1 MVGLE
6 LHGRPCGLTRK
17 GGGGEEQ
24 GRAWLAGSTR
34 KGHHEGACNME
45 RGSALVCF
53 ELPLC
58 CCPVR
63 AVCRK
68 KEGEEKRS
76 ERKEKEQRKG
86 KEKRKGEKE
95 NGKKIQTRKFSGR
108 KIKDN
113 LQN

>member
-1 MVGLE
+1 MAGLE

-76 ERKEKEQRKG
+76 ERKEKEERKG

-95 NGKKIQTRKFSGR
+95 NEKKNPNQ
-108 KIKDN
+108 KIFREKN
-113 LQN
+113 KR